1 MRQQKPQQEQLT
13 CPLNKYLLLL
23 ENVLASKIKNLWLL
37 EEKGY
42 WMTFFSAKKNNVQ
55 SAEKQMKTVS

>member
-1 MRQQKPQQEQLT
+1 MRQQKPQQGQLT

-23 ENVLASKIKNLWLL
+23 ENVPPSKIKNLWLL

-42 WMTFFSAKKNNVQ
+42 WMTFSLQ
-55 SAEKQMKTVS
+55 RKTMYGQQRNK